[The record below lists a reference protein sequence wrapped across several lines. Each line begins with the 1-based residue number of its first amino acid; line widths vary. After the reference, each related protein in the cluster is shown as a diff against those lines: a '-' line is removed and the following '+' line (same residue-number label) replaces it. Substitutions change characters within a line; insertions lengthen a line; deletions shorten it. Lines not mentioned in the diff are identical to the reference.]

1 MSYQNT
7 FIQVAADCP
16 VLESEVP
23 PVRGAKKPQHVLQ
36 YELLTEQPYTFD
48 HESLTFEVYV
58 RHKGL
63 LDQLPQ
69 RRDELWHELFLKGH
83 PCMRASSLTKR
94 YGWGAHY
101 DEQGRIA
108 IYPMESE
115 EYQRFVEQAGEEGT
129 LLLAMRNKR
138 SA

>member
-1 MSYQNT
+1 MSYKNT
-7 FIQVAADCP
+7 FIQVSPDCP
-16 VLESEVP
+16 AEQSEVP
-23 PVRGAKKPQHVLQ
+23 PVRAAKKPQHVIQ

-58 RHKGL
+58 RHKEL
-63 LDQLPQ
+63 LDQLPA
-69 RRDELWHELFLKGH
+69 RRDELWHELHQKGH

-115 EYQRFVEQAGEEGT
+115 AYRDFVEQASEGIT
-129 LLLAMRNKR
+129 LLNAMRSKR
-138 SA
+138 G